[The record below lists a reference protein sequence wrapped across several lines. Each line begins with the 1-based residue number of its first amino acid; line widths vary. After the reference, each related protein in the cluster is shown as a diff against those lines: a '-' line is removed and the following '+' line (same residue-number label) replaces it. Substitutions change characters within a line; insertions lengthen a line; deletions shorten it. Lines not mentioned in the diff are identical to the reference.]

1 MNPMIGKYQKIARSK
16 LTETGKE
23 LSKEFTFGW
32 GGPIE
37 WAVEMFPYVESG
49 VKELKG
55 RISELPICVF
65 QSRDLIPEN
74 MIAVVPY
81 TTPDGNPTNTRVLPS
96 FDASQYALR
105 LVTEFSQAFLFL
117 ISSGGL
123 PSPMEKEEMTK
134 ALISLTTRR
143 LMMA

>member
-74 MIAVVPY
+74 MIAV
-81 TTPDGNPTNTRVLPS
+81 RVLPS

>member
-1 MNPMIGKYQKIARSK
+1 MIAQYQKIARSK
-16 LTETGKE
+16 LTDTGKE
-23 LSKEFTFGW
+23 LSKEFIFGW

-37 WAVEMFPYVESG
+37 WALEMFPYIESSL
-49 VKELKG
+49 ENIKG
-55 RISELPICVF
+55 SISDLPICVF

-96 FDASQYALR
+96 FETSQNTLR

-134 ALISLTTRR
+134 ALVSLTTKR
-143 LMMA
+143 LIMT

>member
-1 MNPMIGKYQKIARSK
+1 MNSMIEHYQKIARSN
-16 LTETGKE
+16 LSDTGNE

-37 WAVEMFPYVESG
+37 WAIDMFPYIETGIENLTGS
-49 VKELKG
+49 
-55 RISELPICVF
+55 ISDLPICVF
-65 QSRDLIPEN
+65 QSRDLIPKN

-81 TTPDGNPTNTRVLPS
+81 TTPDGNPTNTRVLPAGE
-96 FDASQYALR
+96 ASPNILR
-105 LVTEFSQAFLFL
+105 LVTVFSQAFLFL

-134 ALISLTTRR
+134 SLISLTNRR
-143 LMMA
+143 LIMA